1 MSMERIMF
9 LSLIVV
15 ALLIL
20 GMAGIVVLLRNLDKL
35 KPWKTESSSDKAEHS
50 KK

>member
-1 MSMERIMF
+1 MERIMF

-20 GMAGIVVLLRNLDKL
+20 GMAGIVVLLRNLDKFR
-35 KPWKTESSSDKAEHS
+35 PSKTESTDDKAKEMN
-50 KK
+50 K